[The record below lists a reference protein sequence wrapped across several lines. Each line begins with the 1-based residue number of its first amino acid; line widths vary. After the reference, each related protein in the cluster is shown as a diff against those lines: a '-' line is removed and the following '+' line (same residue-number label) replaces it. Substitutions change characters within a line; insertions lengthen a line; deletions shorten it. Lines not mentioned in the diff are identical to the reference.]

1 MSNERISIIQFQD
14 GQVGLTLG
22 ALYRYFY
29 LPYDCTVVYME
40 AGASADDAGLTVDL
54 NDDGTAAIAALAC
67 ATAATPGRW
76 KSTHVG
82 GTNEPV
88 FIAAGSLCSL
98 DANSAAADTDIAVT
112 LWLLVGEAYG

>member
-1 MSNERISIIQFQD
+1 MNERLVVLNFHR
-14 GQVGLTLG
+14 GQVGITLG
-22 ALYRYFY
+22 ANYQYFY
-29 LPYDCTVVYME
+29 APFDMTVVYME

-54 NDDGTAAIAALAC
+54 NDDGSAAIAALAC

-76 KSTHVG
+76 QSTHVG
-82 GTNEPV
+82 GSQTPV

-112 LWLLVGEAYG
+112 IWALVGSKVG

>member
-1 MSNERISIIQFQD
+1 MNERLVVLQFQD
-14 GQVGLTLG
+14 GQVGITLG
-22 ALYRYFY
+22 DNYRYFY
-29 LPYDCTVVYME
+29 VPYDLTVVYME

-54 NDDGTAAIAALAC
+54 NDDGSAAIAALAC

-88 FIAAGSLCSL
+88 RIAAGSLCTL

-112 LWLLVGEAYG
+112 IWALTGEVTG